1 MTGRFLKRNN
11 MTKYRSGLPQQTMST
26 FMTNGGLQTYLI
38 FNKGIDLPEFA
49 AFDLLKNKEGR
60 KVLYKY
66 YSDYLK
72 VSKQKCS
79 GFILEAPTYRANPDW
94 ALKIGYS
101 LEALESMNRSA
112 VHELEK
118 IRANYENEN
127 FKIAISVCIGPR
139 GDGYSPDNK
148 MSIKMAE
155 EYHSFQIKIISDTNA
170 DLVSALTMNYNE
182 EAIGIVNAAK
192 KNNIPIVI
200 SYTVETDGKLPSGES
215 LESAITSLDQLT
227 DNYVSYFMINCA
239 HPNHF
244 SKILDPDSNWTTR
257 IKGIKANASC
267 KSHAALDESE
277 TLDAGDKGELARG
290 YLNLKKLL
298 PNFSIIGGCCGTDH
312 THMEEISEVWFE

>member
-1 MTGRFLKRNN
+1 MKYQRNN

-49 AFDLLKNKEGR
+49 SFDLLKNKEGR

-79 GFILEAPTYRANPDW
+79 GFIFEAPTYRANPDW

-127 FKIAISVCIGPR
+127 
-139 GDGYSPDNK
+139 
-148 MSIKMAE
+148 
-155 EYHSFQIKIISDTNA
+155 
-170 DLVSALTMNYNE
+170 
-182 EAIGIVNAAK
+182 
-192 KNNIPIVI
+192 
-200 SYTVETDGKLPSGES
+200 
-215 LESAITSLDQLT
+215 
-227 DNYVSYFMINCA
+227 YFRYQC
-239 HPNHF
+239 
-244 SKILDPDSNWTTR
+244 
-257 IKGIKANASC
+257 
-267 KSHAALDESE
+267 
-277 TLDAGDKGELARG
+277 
-290 YLNLKKLL
+290 
-298 PNFSIIGGCCGTDH
+298 
-312 THMEEISEVWFE
+312 

>member
-1 MTGRFLKRNN
+1 
-11 MTKYRSGLPQQTMST
+11 MTKYRTDLPQQSMST
-26 FMTNGGLQTYLI
+26 FMTDGGLETDLI

-49 AFDLLKNKEGR
+49 AFDLLKNEEGKE
-60 KVLYKY
+60 VLSKY
-66 YSDYLK
+66 YLDYLN

-101 LEALESMNRSA
+101 LESLDAMNRTA
-112 VHELEK
+112 VQEMEK
-118 IRANYENEN
+118 IRNDYENEN

-155 EYHSFQIKIISDTNA
+155 EYHSVQIKTIADTNA
-170 DLVSALTMNYNE
+170 DLVSALTVNYNE

-192 KNNIPIVI
+192 KNNIPVVI

-215 LESAITSLDQLT
+215 LEEAIIYLDNIT

-239 HPNHF
+239 HPDHF
-244 SKILDPDSNWTTR
+244 VNVLEPDSNWTNR
-257 IKGIKANASC
+257 IKGIRANASC
-267 KSHAALDESE
+267 KSHSELDESE
-277 TLDAGDKGELARG
+277 TLDEGDKEQLARR
-290 YLNLKKLL
+290 YKHLKTLL
-298 PNFSIIGGCCGTDH
+298 PNLNIIGGCCGTDH
-312 THMEEISEVWFE
+312 THMEEICKVWFDK